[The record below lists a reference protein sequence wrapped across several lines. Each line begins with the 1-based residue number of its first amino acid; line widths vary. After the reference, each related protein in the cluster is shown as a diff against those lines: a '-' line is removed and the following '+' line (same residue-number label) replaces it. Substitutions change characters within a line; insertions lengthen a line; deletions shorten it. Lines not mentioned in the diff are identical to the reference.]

1 MSVTFESLT
10 RLLNRDMKEIS
21 FRNDILPLKDKLYRV
36 ALRITFNAA
45 EAEYIVQYTLNK
57 VLNRRE
63 EWTQYSSIE
72 AFCMTICKNLA
83 IDRSEK
89 KETQHLEL
97 DESMHS
103 RPDNSTPYENLAAQE
118 GLGIL
123 QNIIK
128 ELPAVQQ
135 DIVQLRDIEGKAY
148 KEIAVILNLS
158 EEKVKVYLFRARQR
172 IKQRYTE
179 IQNYGL

>member
-1 MSVTFESLT
+1 MSVTFGLLT
-10 RLLNRDMKEIS
+10 RLLNRNMKEIS

-45 EAEYIVQYTLNK
+45 EAEDIVQDTLIK
-57 VLNRRE
+57 VWDKRA
-63 EWTQYSSIE
+63 EWSQYSSIE
-72 AFCMTICKNLA
+72 AFCITICKNLS
-83 IDRSEK
+83 IDRNEK
-89 KETQHLEL
+89 KSAHHLEL
-97 DESMHS
+97 DESMHA
-103 RPDNSTPYENLAAQE
+103 RPDNSTPYEHLAVQE

-123 QNIIK
+123 QDIMK
-128 ELPAVQQ
+128 ELPDVQQ
-135 DIVQLRDIEGKAY
+135 DIIQLRDIEGKTY
-148 KEIAVILNLS
+148 KEIAAILNLS

>member
-45 EAEYIVQYTLNK
+45 EAEDIVQDTLIK
-57 VLNRRE
+57 VWNRRE
-63 EWTQYSSIE
+63 EWPQYSSIE

-103 RPDNSTPYENLAAQE
+103 RPDNSTPYENLV
-118 GLGIL
+118 
-123 QNIIK
+123 K